1 MTALNGS
8 QEKQAWGQYC
18 TAQYYLRGGK
28 DGNGPQEHA
37 YQYVYSLHIDN
48 YAGYFVADQTWG
60 GKLVTT
66 YSYNREFCDGPYG
79 AFKAVRDN
87 VMNTLNRPQIDSVPE
102 LKAIGLLILTTAL
115 RRWLTCTDQC
125 LTAISSPT
133 RWIPL
138 HIRSWQQDL

>member
-1 MTALNGS
+1 M
-8 QEKQAWGQYC
+8 
-18 TAQYYLRGGK
+18 
-28 DGNGPQEHA
+28 
-37 YQYVYSLHIDN
+37 
-48 YAGYFVADQTWG
+48 ADQTWG

-133 RWIPL
+133 RWRYPFTFDPGSKIYETIID
-138 HIRSWQQDL
+138 HIDTLNACFKHFGSQARMVQESGKHASWRRS